1 MNRLAPSLDPLSA
14 HQLSVSDLTVSYH
27 RIPALHHI
35 AFDVQCGQSVA
46 LLGPNG
52 AGKSTLLKALAGLL
66 PRETG
71 RITFHHEEI
80 SGATKDFA
88 YLPQRE
94 QVDWDFP
101 TTVRGLVEMGR
112 YLRLGWWRSFR
123 KEDEQAVN
131 EAIEAMQLGP
141 LEDRQISALSG
152 GQQQRAFLARAI
164 AQQAHVFL
172 LDEPFT
178 GLDRPTQENLK
189 TLLRQLRDLG
199 KLIIASHHDLPSVGE
214 IFDHTILLNGELIA
228 AGPLAE
234 AFTEHNIQRTFQT
247 PTFAGPPHAHA
258 HDHAHG
264 HHHAHDGEHHHH

>member
-1 MNRLAPSLDPLSA
+1 VNRLAPALDPLAA
-14 HQLSVSDLTVSYH
+14 HRLTVSDLTVSYQ

-35 AFDVQCGQSVA
+35 AFEVQCGQCVA

-71 RITFHHEEI
+71 RIAFHNHEV
-80 SGATKDFA
+80 SGATQDFA

-123 KEDEQAVN
+123 EEDCLAVD
-131 EAIEAMQLGP
+131 EAIAAMHLQP
-141 LEDRQISALSG
+141 LELRQISALSG
-152 GQQQRAFLARAI
+152 GQQQRAFLARAL

-178 GLDRPTQENLK
+178 GLDKPTQDNLK
-189 TLLRQLRDLG
+189 DLLRQLRDLG
-199 KLIIASHHDLPSVGE
+199 KLIIASHHDLPSVPE
-214 IFDHTILLNGELIA
+214 LFDHAILLNGELIA
-228 AGPLAE
+228 AGPLGE
-234 AFTEHNIQRTFQT
+234 VFTDANLHKTYNT
-247 PTFAGPPHAHA
+247 PTFAGPAS
-258 HDHAHG
+258 HG
-264 HHHAHDGEHHHH
+264 HVHHHHHH